1 MIAIVF
7 VFNLSLFGIAGFGW
21 TANAEDGEITEE
33 VMPSV
38 QTVTDEQSQDSL
50 TDSRPAD
57 ELDAADPTEA
67 SGLQESAPVP
77 DESSKADSQPDESE
91 PADQDSASVLD
102 VIEEADENAVTSPE
116 GLSDAAAVNEE
127 EAETAPNIEKGTV
140 TPETD
145 TAEGDVSS
153 DQDKVG
159 ENGEDDAEAAA
170 EDDHPEPE
178 FESGYCTVRGG
189 TTLYEDETLG
199 KVTGTF
205 ASDSTVY
212 ALSQGTSRDAHKL
225 LKVAFSLTDDEGKEP
240 SLVTG
245 YVYASS
251 AAVMGEEEAASL
263 KNTFSGK
270 NLVYAGVQ
278 IPEITT
284 FTYAAHEDTE
294 DEATSADNQSDH
306 QSSQDDADE
315 ENGFELVPI
324 DDEVDLNKPSEGA
337 DAGESEPE
345 DRAAVKDETDQ
356 ETPGSEEDNDPIEPI
371 VMHYVGEEADG
382 SKPIEAVT
390 ADAGTPGSSSGPYTF
405 TVDNVQYT
413 LDGNNITVDKYNG
426 SAAEVTIP
434 KTINGIRVTQIG
446 TGAFESKT
454 TLTKIT
460 LPPCIQKICSRAFAN
475 CTNLVQ
481 MDSTSDTAISFDIDG
496 YDEEAPKAES
506 IQAVQGRQVTANV
519 YLQGY
524 DIAEAEVRIN
534 YDSALYE
541 LVEIKTDHTLTG
553 SNTIRISSDGNDFDG
568 SVATVT
574 LKVKDSAQTGSA
586 DVDVTVVSAKDK
598 DQKDTDC
605 LAYSD
610 HIKIVEASSRIPGDV
625 NDDGEVGLVDWMLLG
640 QSIAGW
646 DVSINESNGDVNGD
660 GEVTLLDW
668 MLLGQSLAG
677 WEVTLQ

>member
-38 QTVTDEQSQDSL
+38 QTVTDEQSQDTL

-57 ELDAADPTEA
+57 ELDAADPTAA

-77 DESSKADSQPDESE
+77 DEGSE
-91 PADQDSASVLD
+91 PADQDMASVLD
-102 VIEEADENAVTSPE
+102 AIEEADENAVTSPE

-127 EAETAPNIEKGTV
+127 ESETAPDIEKGTV

-145 TAEGDVSS
+145 TAEGDASS
-153 DQDKVG
+153 DQDKAG

-170 EDDHPEPE
+170 ESDNPEPE

-205 ASDSTVY
+205 TSGSAVY
-212 ALSQGTSRDAHKL
+212 ALSQGTSRDAHEL

-240 SLVTG
+240 ALVTG

-251 AAVMGEEEAASL
+251 AAVMSEEEAASL

-284 FTYAAHEDTE
+284 FAYAAHEDTE

-306 QSSQDDADE
+306 QSSQDGADE

-324 DDEVDLNKPSEGA
+324 DDEVDLNEPSEGA

-356 ETPGSEEDNDPIEPI
+356 ETPGSEEDNDPIVPI
-371 VMHYVGEEADG
+371 VMYYVGEEADG

-506 IQAVQGRQVTANV
+506 IQAVQGRQVTVNV

-553 SNTIRISSDGNDFDG
+553 GNTIRISSDGNDFDG
-568 SVATVT
+568 PVATVT

-625 NDDGEVGLVDWMLLG
+625 NDDGEIGLIDWMLLG

-646 DVSINESNGDVNGD
+646 EVSINESNSDVNGD